1 MKRIALFSMIA
12 LLTACSLFRTETS
25 DTDIWKAKKNT
36 ECMDIKAVKVFQTLD
51 EGALAFAC
59 DGWDTKYCSG
69 MTVYVPQSHSITTE
83 LYDDKVIKTPENKC
97 FILLST
103 YKYETKGGS
112 VKTVPV
118 VEFGYSY
125 TPESSDEFRSRFYER
140 AVNMYADCKDHFIF
154 GDKKMSKS
162 LKAEGEKFCMC
173 LDDLAT
179 QLLESSPD
187 TEQTDALDKDL
198 VNVKFALDYATGLE
212 NCGKKYPNAAKAY

>member
-12 LLTACSLFRTETS
+12 LLSACSLFRTETS

-51 EGALAFAC
+51 EGALALAC
-59 DGWDTKYCSG
+59 DGWDTKYCTG
-69 MTVYVPQSHSITTE
+69 MTVYVPKSHSITTE

-97 FILLST
+97 FIPLST

-112 VKTVPV
+112 VKTVPM

-154 GDKKMSKS
+154 SDKK
-162 LKAEGEKFCMC
+162 C
-173 LDDLAT
+173 L
-179 QLLESSPD
+179 
-187 TEQTDALDKDL
+187 
-198 VNVKFALDYATGLE
+198 NR
-212 NCGKKYPNAAKAY
+212 

>member
-1 MKRIALFSMIA
+1 
-12 LLTACSLFRTETS
+12 
-25 DTDIWKAKKNT
+25 
-36 ECMDIKAVKVFQTLD
+36 
-51 EGALAFAC
+51 
-59 DGWDTKYCSG
+59 
-69 MTVYVPQSHSITTE
+69 MTVYVPKSHSITTE

-97 FILLST
+97 FIPLST

-112 VKTVPV
+112 VKTVPM

-154 GDKKMSKS
+154 SDKKMSKS

-179 QLLESSPD
+179 KLLESSPD
-187 TEQTDALDKDL
+187 TEQTDALDKEL
-198 VNVKFALDYATGLE
+198 VNIAFALDYATGLE
-212 NCGKKYPNAAKAY
+212 NCGKKYPNAVKAY